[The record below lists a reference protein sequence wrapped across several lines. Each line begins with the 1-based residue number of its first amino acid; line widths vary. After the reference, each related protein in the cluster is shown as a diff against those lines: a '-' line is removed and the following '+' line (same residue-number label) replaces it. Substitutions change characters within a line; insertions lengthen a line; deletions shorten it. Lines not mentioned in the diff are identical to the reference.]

1 MNTPQNIA
9 IIMDGN
15 GRWALQRNKKRSIG
29 HKEGVKTLKK
39 IVKAAADLN
48 IDSLTVYAF
57 STENWKRPKAEVDFL
72 LTLMKRTMRN
82 ELDELLENG
91 VKVNFLG
98 RKNALSSNLI
108 KEINY
113 IEEKSAQNTKL
124 TLNIAF
130 NYGGRAEIVD
140 AARKIAED
148 YKNGEIEIN
157 SFTEDDFVRYLY
169 QEELQNIELLIRT
182 GGDLRLSNFL
192 LWQSAYAELYFT
204 DKFWPDFSKEDLIKA
219 LEEFKNRERKF
230 GGLNGSDSDA

>member
-1 MNTPQNIA
+1 MNTPKNIA

-15 GRWALQRNKKRSIG
+15 GRWAEQRNKSRSAG

-39 IVKAAADLN
+39 IVKAAVNLKVE
-48 IDSLTVYAF
+48 SLTVYAF

-82 ELDELLENG
+82 EVDELLENG
-91 VKVNFLG
+91 VRVQFLG
-98 RKNALSSNLI
+98 RKTNLSNNLI
-108 KEINY
+108 KEINN
-113 IEEKSAQNTKL
+113 IEKRSAENSNL

-130 NYGGRAEIVD
+130 NYGGRAEITD
-140 AARKIAED
+140 AAKKIAED
-148 YKNGEIEIN
+148 YKNGKIVLNKFEEK
-157 SFTEDDFVRYLY
+157 DFASYLY

-204 DKFWPDFSKEDLIKA
+204 DKFWPDFAESDLKQA
-219 LEEFKNRERKF
+219 LKEFKNRERRF
-230 GGLNGSDSDA
+230 GGLNDGDHHA

>member
-1 MNTPQNIA
+1 MNTPKNIA

-39 IVKAAADLN
+39 IVKAAAELDIN
-48 IDSLTVYAF
+48 SLTVYAF

-72 LTLMKRTMRN
+72 LTLMKRTIHN
-82 ELDELLENG
+82 ELDELLEKG
-91 VKVNFLG
+91 VRVNFLG

-113 IEEKSAQNTKL
+113 IEKKSAQNTKL

-130 NYGGRAEIVD
+130 NYGGRAEIID

-148 YKNGEIEIN
+148 FKNEEIDLE
-157 SFTEDDFVRYLY
+157 SFDEDDFGRYL
-169 QEELQNIELLIRT
+169 
-182 GGDLRLSNFL
+182 
-192 LWQSAYAELYFT
+192 
-204 DKFWPDFSKEDLIKA
+204 
-219 LEEFKNRERKF
+219 
-230 GGLNGSDSDA
+230 

>member
-1 MNTPQNIA
+1 
-9 IIMDGN
+9 
-15 GRWALQRNKKRSIG
+15 
-29 HKEGVKTLKK
+29 
-39 IVKAAADLN
+39 
-48 IDSLTVYAF
+48 YAF

-72 LTLMKRTMRN
+72 LTLMKRTMHN
-82 ELDELLENG
+82 GLDELLENG
-91 VKVNFLG
+91 VRINFLG

-130 NYGGRAEIVD
+130 NYGGRAEIID
-140 AARKIAED
+140 AARRLARD
-148 YKNGEIEIN
+148 YKNRDIDLE
-157 SFTEDDFVRYLY
+157 SLTEEDFGRYLY